1 MSFVANMRS
10 RWSACM
16 PEWFTRFLSRFLSL
30 GGVVVLVG
38 LMPDIAG
45 IDPSQSILR
54 ARAGAQQ
61 LLTAEALQAIRE
73 DLQLDRSAAERLWD
87 WLTLAMQGDLGV
99 SWVSGASV
107 MESVQQTA
115 KTSLLLML
123 TALGMAFVMCMASV
137 LYTVRRW
144 QQNRLDKHHDTL
156 SSVLVS
162 LPEYVIASLL
172 IMVFSIWLGW
182 FPPYGW
188 QGMQNLWLP
197 SLAMALPAAGLF
209 GRLLNDSIKRVLDEP
224 WVITWLSAN
233 VSKFQILRFALWRA
247 VSNLIPQIAMTV
259 IGLTGGAV
267 AVEQVFSIPGI
278 GRLIL
283 GAAKSQD
290 LPMLQGGLLVLL
302 VFSMLISSA
311 SILLQRWL
319 LGHSVTS
326 GKLISSHSTFRFT
339 QSTTKRIVSATIF
352 ALLIGCAGW
361 ALMRDPY
368 TIQFT
373 RLESPSLAA
382 PFGADAV
389 GRDLLARVGG
399 GMMSTIK
406 MGIIATFLSLV
417 IGLLL
422 GFVTRYS
429 QGLIE
434 ITKGV
439 PYIVAGL
446 LIAGLTG
453 MNPNSALI
461 AIVMVSWA
469 PLAAHCASLLM
480 EAKAQPY
487 THLAPIW
494 GTSQWRVLRYYLL
507 PYVLPPLIR
516 HAFLRLPY
524 ITLSLTSLSFI
535 GLGVK
540 PPEPEWGLLIAEN
553 LPYIERSP
561 LGVLLPILGLVL
573 MAIAVNLIFD
583 DK

>member
-1 MSFVANMRS
+1 
-10 RWSACM
+10 M

-30 GGVVVLVG
+30 GVVVVLVG

-188 QGMQNLWLP
+188 QGVQNLWLP

-209 GRLLNDSIKRVLDEP
+209 GRLLNDSLKRVLDEP

-311 SILLQRWL
+311 SILLQRWF

-352 ALLIGCAGW
+352 VLLIGCAGW

-373 RLESPSLAA
+373 RLESPSFAA

-417 IGLLL
+417 
-422 GFVTRYS
+422 
-429 QGLIE
+429 
-434 ITKGV
+434 
-439 PYIVAGL
+439 
-446 LIAGLTG
+446 
-453 MNPNSALI
+453 
-461 AIVMVSWA
+461 
-469 PLAAHCASLLM
+469 
-480 EAKAQPY
+480 
-487 THLAPIW
+487 
-494 GTSQWRVLRYYLL
+494 
-507 PYVLPPLIR
+507 
-516 HAFLRLPY
+516 
-524 ITLSLTSLSFI
+524 LSLI
-535 GLGVK
+535 H
-540 PPEPEWGLLIAEN
+540 I
-553 LPYIERSP
+553 
-561 LGVLLPILGLVL
+561 
-573 MAIAVNLIFD
+573 
-583 DK
+583 

>member
-1 MSFVANMRS
+1 MPTCALVGALVCLNGLRVFVAL
-10 RWSACM
+10 
-16 PEWFTRFLSRFLSL
+16 PVTRGSGCA
-30 GGVVVLVG
+30 GGF
-38 LMPDIAG
+38 DAG
-45 IDPSQSILR
+45 YCRYDPSQSILR

-123 TALGMAFVMCMASV
+123 TALGMAFVLCMASV

-188 QGMQNLWLP
+188 QGVQNLWLP

-209 GRLLNDSIKRVLDEP
+209 GRLLNDSLKRVLDEP

-283 GAAKSQD
+283 GAANHKICRCCKVVCWCCWCS
-290 LPMLQGGLLVLL
+290 
-302 VFSMLISSA
+302 
-311 SILLQRWL
+311 R
-319 LGHSVTS
+319 
-326 GKLISSHSTFRFT
+326 
-339 QSTTKRIVSATIF
+339 
-352 ALLIGCAGW
+352 C
-361 ALMRDPY
+361 
-368 TIQFT
+368 
-373 RLESPSLAA
+373 
-382 PFGADAV
+382 
-389 GRDLLARVGG
+389 
-399 GMMSTIK
+399 
-406 MGIIATFLSLV
+406 
-417 IGLLL
+417 
-422 GFVTRYS
+422 
-429 QGLIE
+429 
-434 ITKGV
+434 
-439 PYIVAGL
+439 
-446 LIAGLTG
+446 
-453 MNPNSALI
+453 
-461 AIVMVSWA
+461 
-469 PLAAHCASLLM
+469 
-480 EAKAQPY
+480 
-487 THLAPIW
+487 
-494 GTSQWRVLRYYLL
+494 
-507 PYVLPPLIR
+507 
-516 HAFLRLPY
+516 
-524 ITLSLTSLSFI
+524 
-535 GLGVK
+535 
-540 PPEPEWGLLIAEN
+540 
-553 LPYIERSP
+553 
-561 LGVLLPILGLVL
+561 
-573 MAIAVNLIFD
+573 
-583 DK
+583 